1 MLVSSY
7 IDSWM
12 SNDLERFK
20 ENNSDIF
27 TKQGELKADFKIAE
41 TVIEQIKED
50 PMFMKYITNG
60 NQQIMTGEISGVPVK
75 IKIDSFHPSK
85 CITDL
90 KSMASFD
97 LIWNEHTHKKE
108 NFVDYYDYI
117 TQAAIYQEIVF
128 QNTGDVLPFIIAAC
142 TKQKYSER
150 VLLQI
155 PQDKISFKL
164 QFLQQYLPHIQELK
178 EGKAIPTACGCCDYC
193 ISKKK
198 CDKIYYYEDFWRK
211 EE

>member
-7 IDSWM
+7 IDAWM
-12 SNDLERFK
+12 SNDLEKFK
-20 ENNSDIF
+20 ENNPDIF

-75 IKIDSFHPSK
+75 IKIDSFHERK

-90 KSMASFD
+90 KAMASFD
-97 LIWNEHTHKKE
+97 LIWNEETHQKE
-108 NFVDYYDYI
+108 NFVDHYDYI

-128 QNTGDVLPFIIAAC
+128 QNTGEVLPFIIAAC

-155 PQDKISFKL
+155 PQEKISLKL
-164 QFLQQYLPHIQELK
+164 AFLQQYLPHLQDVK
-178 EGKAIPTACGCCDYC
+178 QGKVEPTSCGHCDYC
-193 ISKKK
+193 ISKQK
-198 CDKIYYYEDFWRK
+198 CTQIYYYDDFWRK